1 MQVRE
6 PQSKIH
12 SKSSQ
17 CNPSFNKTIFLP
29 DFFILRYTAFVKV
42 LFVPFSYLTRTT
54 PFVFSILDT
63 SITKEDKSETLYF
76 SLLYMPIP
84 LLVALVAIAVP
95 ITLIIVTLLLYAR
108 SKKKHGK
115 EWFWKKS
122 APRLVIFVIFPC
134 VTWIIGFIYLL
145 LIFGVAIN

>member
-1 MQVRE
+1 
-6 PQSKIH
+6 
-12 SKSSQ
+12 
-17 CNPSFNKTIFLP
+17 
-29 DFFILRYTAFVKV
+29 
-42 LFVPFSYLTRTT
+42 
-54 PFVFSILDT
+54 LDT
-63 SITKEDKSETLYF
+63 SITKEDKSEILYF

-84 LLVALVAIAVP
+84 LLVALALVAIAVP

-122 APRLVIFVIFPC
+122 APRLVIFVIFSC
-134 VTWIIGFIYLL
+134 VTWIIGFIYIL